1 MSLLDSAKYQLKT
14 MTNAIKTAVNATVNS
29 TTISYGFIGISTAIL
44 GYYTF
49 FENDIETPAT
59 EQPAMEQPA
68 MEQPATEQP
77 ATEQPATEQPAPS
90 APFSFGA
97 SSTAEAPPAPSAPF
111 SFGTGTEEPPKKNS
125 FFGGKRKKIYLA

>member
-1 MSLLDSAKYQLKT
+1 MDLLDNAKKQ
-14 MTNAIKTAVNATVNS
+14 IKNIANT
-29 TTISYGFIGISTAIL
+29 TTITYGFIGITTCIL
-44 GYYTF
+44 SYYTF

>member
-14 MTNAIKTAVNATVNS
+14 MTNTIKTAVNATVNS

-49 FENDIETPAT
+49 FENDIETPAK
-59 EQPAMEQPA
+59 
-68 MEQPATEQP
+68 EQPATEQP
-77 ATEQPATEQPAPS
+77 ATEQPPTEQPAPS

-97 SSTAEAPPAPSAPF
+97 SSTAEAPSAPSAPF
-111 SFGTGTEEPPKKNS
+111 SFGAGTEEPPKKNS

>member
-49 FENDIETPAT
+49 FENDIETPAK
-59 EQPAMEQPA
+59 
-68 MEQPATEQP
+68 EQPATEQP
-77 ATEQPATEQPAPS
+77 PTEQPAPSAPS

-97 SSTAEAPPAPSAPF
+97 SSTAEAPSAPSAPF